1 MPIHLSACQGSRERA
16 DHLHRP
22 RAQHLRRPRPEVHQG
37 PHQGQGLRQP
47 LGHGDRPQHRVQRLA
62 GRILRRRKRN
72 VEVLARSFT
81 GWPDVQT
88 KIYQSHFKKPL
99 LRPLPL
105 ILDHLVINFKFESKS
120 ASNRIKIVDKVFDV
134 KAFYFLDFFHL
145 NLIELD
151 SRNPCQ
157 VNWGINGLVN

>member
-1 MPIHLSACQGSRERA
+1 MNFALSKKMPIHLSACQGSRERA

-22 RAQHLRRPRPEVHQG
+22 RAQHLRRPRPEVYQG

-72 VEVLARSFT
+72 VEVLAWSVA

-88 KIYQSHFKKPL
+88 KIGGRHFKNLCWPVATSVEAN
-99 LRPLPL
+99 
-105 ILDHLVINFKFESKS
+105 LVKMSK
-120 ASNRIKIVDKVFDV
+120 
-134 KAFYFLDFFHL
+134 
-145 NLIELD
+145 
-151 SRNPCQ
+151 
-157 VNWGINGLVN
+157 